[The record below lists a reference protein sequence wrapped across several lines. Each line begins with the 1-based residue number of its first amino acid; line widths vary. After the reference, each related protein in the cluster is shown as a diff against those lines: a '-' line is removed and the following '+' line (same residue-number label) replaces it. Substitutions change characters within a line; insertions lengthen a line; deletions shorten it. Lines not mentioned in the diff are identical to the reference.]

1 LGILDDLE
9 PPRRQTPC
17 RIRTVLGE
25 LDEADCH
32 KLTQALS
39 DNESWPAYTLYKS
52 LNKLGVKIS
61 ADAIT
66 RHRTGVCSC

>member
-1 LGILDDLE
+1 LAILDDLE

-17 RIRTVLGE
+17 RIRTVLRE
-25 LDEADCH
+25 LDEADGK
-32 KLTQALS
+32 KLTQAL
-39 DNESWPAYTLYKS
+39 DDKESWPAYTLYKS
-52 LNKLGVKIS
+52 LYKLGVKIS